1 MRILLIASA
10 YNSMTQRIHAEL
22 ADQGQEV
29 SVELALSDEVMRD
42 GVRRYDP
49 DLVIAPML
57 TTAIPEDI
65 WSAWPC
71 FIVHP
76 GPMGDRGPSS
86 LDWAI
91 MDGAARWG
99 VTVLQA
105 NAEMDAGDIWASAT
119 FALPGHLRRRLG
131 WRTDA
136 GRSPDPGAVVPG
148 IGAVDGRAEH
158 LADGFE
164 AHAADGG
171 ELLGGERRPPR
182 AGGPDARR
190 PGPGH
195 RGEVFAHPP
204 SLGSF
209 EAGPGPCCGAP
220 NHPSVVYQARPG
232 TLRPGEATLGGR
244 RCGSCS
250 SPVPTTA

>member
-10 YNSMTQRIHAEL
+10 YNSMTQRVHAEL
-22 ADQGQEV
+22 AGRGAEI

-91 MDGAARWG
+91 MDGAERWG

-105 NAEMDAGDIWASAT
+105 NAEMDAGDIWASVE
-119 FALPGHLRRRLG
+119 FP
-131 WRTDA
+131 
-136 GRSPDPGAVVPG
+136 VPG
-148 IGAVDGRAEH
+148 CSKSSLYRTEVADAALEAVLLAVTRFETGR
-158 LADGFE
+158 
-164 AHAADGG
+164 
-171 ELLGGERRPPR
+171 
-182 AGGPDARR
+182 
-190 PGPGH
+190 
-195 RGEVFAHPP
+195 
-204 SLGSF
+204 
-209 EAGPGPCCGAP
+209 
-220 NHPSVVYQARPG
+220 
-232 TLRPGEATLGGR
+232 
-244 RCGSCS
+244 
-250 SPVPTTA
+250 